1 MEHKLT
7 IENPNEPKPKPR
19 RLTKAERRANAR
31 RNITELRIEWEQK
44 MERLKQ
50 NQQL

>member
-1 MEHKLT
+1 MALNT
-7 IENPNEPKPKPR
+7 TQQAKPKPH

-44 MERLKQ
+44 QERLKQ

>member
-1 MEHKLT
+1 MQAIDKNNSEA
-7 IENPNEPKPKPR
+7 KPKPR

-31 RNITELRIEWEQK
+31 RNIAELRIEWEQK
-44 MERLKQ
+44 QERLKQ